1 MKTSLIASLVTGF
14 SILTFAQASA
24 QEVRDGF
31 YWLDRL
37 NRASLVMLSE
47 QKVLTGEQTDNIAKA
62 LDELYEEGKKPDF
75 KRTTSYSSV
84 EPFLIRVGGP
94 EVSRLHTGRST
105 WDVGAVNRR
114 MLQRESV
121 MNVYSALIEA
131 RQSLLAFAKKYPN
144 DIIPAYTGGVQ
155 AQPTSL
161 GHFLTAYAEVYGRHA
176 DALEQAYRSL
186 NLSPF
191 GAAALGTSSYPINRQ
206 RLSDLLG
213 FERPIHNSYDAVL
226 LSAPEVN
233 MRLAGAMASIAITT
247 NQLVEDLGNQYY
259 LSHPWLAIPPNLTSG
274 STIMPQKLNPDS
286 VNNTRNDIN
295 LILGAAT
302 TYIFEGHNSESG
314 YFGGGGGGGGG
325 ESVDNALQLSAKS
338 LRQIAAMFNTFEFH
352 KDRAME
358 LVLNDYA
365 TATELANTLQR
376 VGNIPFRDAH
386 HVAAG
391 IVQFGRSKGLRAS
404 EIQFSDFERVFQE
417 VAEQHHMQQKN
428 SGLTEDQ
435 FKRALTP
442 SNMVEAAAGLGGP
455 QPSSVTAM
463 IEENAKSIEADKA
476 WLTETRS
483 KLDAASKSLDEAF
496 AKL

>member
-1 MKTSLIASLVTGF
+1 MA
-14 SILTFAQASA
+14 
-24 QEVRDGF
+24 D
-31 YWLDRL
+31 
-37 NRASLVMLSE
+37 
-47 QKVLTGEQTDNIAKA
+47 
-62 LDELYEEGKKPDF
+62 
-75 KRTTSYSSV
+75 
-84 EPFLIRVGGP
+84 
-94 EVSRLHTGRST
+94 
-105 WDVGAVNRR
+105 
-114 MLQRESV
+114 
-121 MNVYSALIEA
+121 VYSALTEA
-131 RQSLLAFAKKYPN
+131 RQSLLDFAQKYPN

-176 DALEQAYRSL
+176 NALEEAYGSL

-213 FERPIHNSYDAVL
+213 FDRPIHNSYDAVL
-226 LSAPEVN
+226 LSAPEIN
-233 MRLAGAMASIAITT
+233 MRLTGAMAGIAITT

-259 LSHPWLAIPPNLTSG
+259 LTRPWLTIPPNLTGG
-274 STIMPQKLNPDS
+274 STIMPQKLNPNG
-286 VNNTRNDIN
+286 VNDTRNDVTAIF
-295 LILGAAT
+295 GSAAA
-302 TYIFEGHNSESG
+302 YMFEAHNFESG
-314 YFGGGGGGGGG
+314 YFGGGGGGDGG
-325 ESVDNALQLSAKS
+325 ESVDNALRLAAKS
-338 LRQIAAMFNTFEFH
+338 LRQIAAMFSTFEFH

-391 IVQFGRSKGLRAS
+391 VVQFGRTKGLRAS
-404 EIQFSDFERVFQE
+404 EIQFSDFEKVFEE
-417 VAEQHHMQQKN
+417 VAEQHHMQQKR
-428 SGLTEDQ
+428 SGLTEQQ

-442 SNMVEAAAGLGGP
+442 SNMVESAVGLGGP

-463 IEENAKSIEADKA
+463 IEENAKSVEDDKA
-476 WLTETRS
+476 WLSKARS
-483 KLDAASKSLDEAF
+483 KLDAASKELDEAF